1 VKIEAVDFFYVSM
14 PEVTDAGDGSQDA
27 LLVRVAAGGLVGWG
41 ECEASPLVSIA
52 AFVCPMSHGACKPV
66 SASVLGQTLSEP
78 SDIQRMAAA
87 VSWNSM
93 DLLQAA
99 HTWSGIEIALWD
111 LLGKARSEPVYR
123 LLGYKRAYPKTPY
136 ASQLFG
142 DTPQKTLEL
151 CRKAGQAGFR
161 AVKCGW
167 GPFGRTTVEADAD
180 QLVAAREGIGPD
192 GILLVDA
199 GQVWGEDV
207 EAAAA
212 RLPILM
218 EVRAEWLE
226 EPFHGSAYE
235 AYATLAS
242 MASTV
247 RLAGGEAAHNIYMA
261 RHTVDYGKVGYL
273 QIDCGRIGGI
283 GPARAAADHAAGR
296 GVVYVNHTF
305 TSHLAL
311 SASLQPYAGLEHHTI
326 CEFPVQ
332 PQRLVQEFCAN
343 HIRLNREGH
352 ILLPEAPGLGIS
364 VSPEGVQRYLVD
376 VEIRAGGR
384 ALYMTPSGA
393 LRQTGNSR
401 ELGE

>member
-1 VKIEAVDFFYVSM
+1 MKIEAVDFFYVSM

-78 SDIQRMAAA
+78 SDIRRMAAA

-123 LLGYKRAYPKTPY
+123 LLGYERAYPKTPY

-235 AYATLAS
+235 AYATLGS
-242 MASTV
+242 MAPTV

-283 GPARAAADHAAGR
+283 EPKRSTRMVTAGCPAS
-296 GVVYVNHTF
+296 
-305 TSHLAL
+305 TSSR
-311 SASLQPYAGLEHHTI
+311 SA
-326 CEFPVQ
+326 
-332 PQRLVQEFCAN
+332 
-343 HIRLNREGH
+343 
-352 ILLPEAPGLGIS
+352 
-364 VSPEGVQRYLVD
+364 
-376 VEIRAGGR
+376 
-384 ALYMTPSGA
+384 
-393 LRQTGNSR
+393 
-401 ELGE
+401 